1 MSNSPKPCLSVVMP
15 CYNEVATV
23 AECIEAV
30 VGSPWVYELIIV
42 DDGSTDGTRDLLSKT
57 KHDKVRIFFQEKN
70 GGKGSALRKGF
81 ESAEGNYVIIQ
92 DADLEYD
99 PNEYGKILAPLVSGK
114 ADVVFGSRFKGSD
127 AHRVL
132 YFWHSVGN
140 KFLTLVSNVF
150 TNLNLTDMET
160 CYKCFRRE
168 VIQGLQLQENRFG
181 IEPELTGKVASGR
194 WRVYEV
200 GISYSGRTYDEGK
213 KIGWKDGVRAIY
225 CIIKYSPVLE
235 RRRAK
240 K

>member
-1 MSNSPKPCLSVVMP
+1 MP
-15 CYNEVATV
+15 CFNEVATIE
-23 AECIEAV
+23 ACIESV
-30 VGSPWVYELIIV
+30 LQSPWLGELIIV
-42 DDGSTDGTRDLLSKT
+42 DDGSIDGTRDLLAKLED
-57 KHDKVRIFFQEKN
+57 HRIRVKFQEKN
-70 GGKGSALRKGF
+70 GGKGSALRTGF
-81 ESAEGNYVIIQ
+81 SMATFDYVIVQ
-92 DADLEYD
+92 DADLEYNPLD
-99 PNEYGKILAPLVSGK
+99 FERILVPLIEDK
-114 ADVVFGSRFKGSD
+114 ADVVFGSRFKGGD
-127 AHRVL
+127 ANRVL
-132 YFWHSVGN
+132 YFWHTVGN

-168 VIQGLQLQENRFG
+168 VIQGLQLRENRFG